1 MEKKFVYWEITA
13 YYFGSYQD
21 DQEVESSDVIVDS
34 RENRE
39 ELLRKNNLIGE
50 SCHSIIDKDKLEDF
64 LSGKRN
70 SLYFITDRRWVLDK
84 TATALELRSLDEIKQ
99 FLKENDEDEIAKIDR
114 LVGEAKAAVNS

>member
-39 ELLRKNNLIGE
+39 ELLRENNLIGE

>member
-21 DQEVESSDVIVDS
+21 DQEVESSGVIVDS
-34 RENRE
+34 RKNRE
-39 ELLRKNNLIGE
+39 ELLRENNLIGE

-70 SLYFITDRRWVLDK
+70 SLYFITDRGWVLDK

>member
-21 DQEVESSDVIVDS
+21 DQEVESSDVFVDS

-39 ELLRKNNLIGE
+39 ELLRENNLIGE

-70 SLYFITDRRWVLDK
+70 SLYFITDRGWMLDK

-99 FLKENDEDEIAKIDR
+99 FLKENYEDEIAKIDR

>member
-21 DQEVESSDVIVDS
+21 NQEVESFDVFVDS
-34 RENRE
+34 RESRE

-70 SLYFITDRRWVLDK
+70 SLYFITDRGWLLDK
-84 TATALELRSLDEIKQ
+84 TASAVDIQSIDKLKQ
-99 FLKENDEDEIAKIDR
+99 SMKENYEDGIAKIDR

>member
-13 YYFGSYQD
+13 YYFGGYQD

-39 ELLRKNNLIGE
+39 ELLRENNLIGE

>member
-13 YYFGSYQD
+13 HYFGSYQD

-39 ELLRKNNLIGE
+39 ELLRENNLIGE

-70 SLYFITDRRWVLDK
+70 SLYFITDRGGCLDK

-99 FLKENDEDEIAKIDR
+99 FLKENYEDQIAKIDR
-114 LVGEAKAAVNS
+114 LVGEGKAAVNS